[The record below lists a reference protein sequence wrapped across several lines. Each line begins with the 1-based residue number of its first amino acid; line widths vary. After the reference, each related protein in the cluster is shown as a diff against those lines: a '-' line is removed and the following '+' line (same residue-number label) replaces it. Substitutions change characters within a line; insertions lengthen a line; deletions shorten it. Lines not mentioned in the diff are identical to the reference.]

1 MSASK
6 HREQAGADAS
16 GGGAI
21 GRAPVLAWLRLTRVY
36 QRLDHAT
43 AELMRTW
50 DLSVAQFDVL
60 NHLGLHEGITQQ
72 ELADR
77 LLVTKGNISQLIV
90 RMERRGLISR
100 SQEGRSMRLALTDEG
115 RRVREAAVPA
125 QEALVARHFA
135 ALSVDE
141 LRVLGGMLRRV
152 ERVPPP

>member
-1 MSASK
+1 M
-6 HREQAGADAS
+6 REKVQDDQDAGVP
-16 GGGAI
+16 
-21 GRAPVLAWLRLTRVY
+21 RAAVLAWLRLTRVY

-77 LLVTKGNISQLIV
+77 LLVTKGNISQLIA
-90 RMERRGLISR
+90 RMERHGLIR
-100 SQEGRSMRLALTDEG
+100 RGQEGRARRLALTDKG

-135 ALSVDE
+135 ALTTDE
-141 LRVLGGMLRRV
+141 VRALQRLLRRV
-152 ERVPPP
+152 ERGSPP